1 MRGIR
6 PNLVAPSVHEV
17 DYEAL
22 RSRGVRAVLFD
33 LENTLCPW
41 RAGELDP
48 PTWALLEGLRGRG
61 LRLAVLTNAAL
72 PSGHPLLR
80 ALCERGIPV
89 VTKARKPL
97 MRGFRR
103 ALGQLGVSPGQAAVV
118 GDQLLTDVLGGRRV
132 GLLTVLVDP
141 LTPRESLPTRFN
153 RKVER
158 LLGRRLRFSSP
169 SP

>member
-6 PNLVAPSVHEV
+6 PDRLAPSVHEV

-22 RSRGVRAVLFD
+22 RARGIRAVLFD

-48 PTWALLEGLRGRG
+48 ATWALLEGLQGRG

-72 PSGHPLLR
+72 PSDHPLLR
-80 ALCERGIPV
+80 ALHERGIPV
-89 VTKARKPL
+89 LAKARKPL
-97 MRGFRR
+97 RRGFRR
-103 ALGQLGVSPGQAAVV
+103 ALGELGVPPSQAAVV
-118 GDQLLTDVLGGRRV
+118 GDQLLTDVLGGRRA

-153 RKVER
+153 RTVER
-158 LLGRRLRFSSP
+158 LLGRRLRFSS

>member
-6 PNLVAPSVHEV
+6 PDLVAPSVHEV

-22 RSRGVRAVLFD
+22 RSRGIQAVVFD

-48 PTWALLEGLRGRG
+48 PTWALLEGLQGRG

-72 PSGHPLLR
+72 SPDHPLLR
-80 ALCERGIPV
+80 ALRGRGIAV
-89 VTKARKPL
+89 VAKARKPL
-97 MRGFRR
+97 TGGFRR
-103 ALGQLGVSPGQAAVV
+103 ALGELGVPPGQAALV
-118 GDQLLTDVLGGRRV
+118 GDQLLTDVLGGRRA

-153 RKVER
+153 RRVER